1 MLKMVLESAVKL
13 GNIFNFKD
21 SLPKIIR
28 SLIIYKFTCGKCN
41 ITYIGKTKR
50 HLKLRMCE
58 HLGLSPK
65 TGKEYKYTTQP
76 STVRRHLHDEKHIS
90 NFNNFKIISSAK
102 NDFELHI
109 KESLLIGS
117 LSPELNKQIKSSQL
131 DLF

>member
-1 MLKMVLESAVKL
+1 
-13 GNIFNFKD
+13 
-21 SLPKIIR
+21 
-28 SLIIYKFTCGKCN
+28 
-41 ITYIGKTKR
+41 
-50 HLKLRMCE
+50 MCE

-65 TGKEYKYTTQP
+65 TGKKYKYTTQP
-76 STVRRHLHDEKHIS
+76 STVRRHLHHEKHIS